1 MNILKKYWD
10 SVHVYILLLIPFTC
24 ICAGI
29 FWTFFKLLGYYPHL
43 SWIKIGLFDFSQ
55 IIYLGIAIYFILQNK
70 KDSSYISSHIF
81 YIKCYTS
88 IALFIQ
94 YIFILILFPSDY
106 IWECTFLFFAASVFF
121 FDSKMMVFHV
131 VCYTAFLLMAHILNP
146 DAYLPL
152 NEPNYIEIIAF
163 RLLVL
168 SLTILFI
175 LLIVYFAE
183 HFIIR
188 ALANEKENIHLLEK
202 QVEYYKNTD
211 LMDMELRKFRHD
223 IKNHF
228 ICLEQLLNDGNME
241 EFNTYFKDLEKSFSS
256 QKKIYFSGNE
266 IIDAILNYDISRY
279 CSEFVK
285 ITIFGALTEIRT
297 VSSMDLCTLFSNILS
312 NAISAAN
319 ECNAEGKPELTIRF
333 QSGRRY
339 FSIEISNSISKN
351 EQIKFYKKM
360 KYNMDKN
367 HRLGLNKIKEVT
379 QKYNGSFE
387 QYIKGQTLTTGIY
400 LPL

>member
-10 SVHVYILLLIPFTC
+10 SVHIYILLLIPCTC

-43 SWIKIGLFDFSQ
+43 SWTKIGIFDFSQ
-55 IIYLGIAIYFILQNK
+55 IIYLGISIYFIIRNR
-70 KDSSYISSHIF
+70 KDSSYISNHMI
-81 YIKCYTS
+81 YIKCYIS

-94 YIFILILFPSDY
+94 YIFILTLFPSTY
-106 IWECTFLFFAASVFF
+106 VWECTFLFFAASVFF
-121 FDSKMMVFHV
+121 FDSKMMIIHV
-131 VCYTAFLLMAHILNP
+131 SCYSAFLLVAQILNP
-146 DAYLPL
+146 HTFLPL

-168 SLTILFI
+168 SFTALFL

-183 HFIIR
+183 HFIIQ

-202 QVEYYKNTD
+202 QVEYYKNTE
-211 LMDMELRKFRHD
+211 LMDIELRKFRHD

-228 ICLEQLLNDGNME
+228 ICLEQLLKDGNVE
-241 EFNTYFKDLEKSFSS
+241 EFNIYFRDLEESFSS
-256 QKKIYFSGNE
+256 QEKIYFSGNH
-266 IIDAILNYDISRY
+266 IIDAILNYDLSRY

-285 ITIFGALTEIRT
+285 ITVFGTLAEIQT

-312 NAISAAN
+312 NAIAATN
-319 ECNAEGKPELTIRF
+319 ECNADSKPELTIQF
-333 QSGRRY
+333 QSGTRY

-360 KYNMDKN
+360 KYNKDKN